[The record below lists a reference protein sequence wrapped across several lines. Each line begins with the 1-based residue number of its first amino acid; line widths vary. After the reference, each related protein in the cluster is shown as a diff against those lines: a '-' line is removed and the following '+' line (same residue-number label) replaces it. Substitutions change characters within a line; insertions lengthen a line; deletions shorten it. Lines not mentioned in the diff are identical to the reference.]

1 MISDFYLITVA
12 QWIEHQTTNSLS
24 GVRTHPRVTIRLF
37 LRCCRLAWKPVVSPL
52 LGLHILIVSQI
63 RDPEPPF
70 HQRLE
75 SLSTFQ
81 TTVPSIQPVMQVK
94 PVNPTNQDQ
103 PVHSEPVNPA
113 ILTSLASTTSN
124 FIQSSLRIPLVQ
136 SV

>member
-1 MISDFYLITVA
+1 MICDFYLITVA

-24 GVRTHPRVTIRLF
+24 GVQTHPWVTI
-37 LRCCRLAWKPVVSPL
+37 RCCRLAWKPVVSPL

-94 PVNPTNQDQ
+94 PVSPTNQDQ

-113 ILTSLASTTSN
+113 NPISLASTTSN
-124 FIQSSLRIPLVQ
+124 FIQSSLRILLVQ